1 MGILVIAMYLAI
13 ILIVSTAIVFTSTP
27 FNEDST
33 DDRNLR
39 VIFHVSL
46 AIFAI
51 SALTLLFTKMDD
63 ISDYYEHLQTSEIL
77 EEQIENWDELG
88 KYEKVLVSIQDI
100 IEFNEV
106 IQRERDIKNNFFTK
120 GFHNEL
126 IARMDKIELPFEDGE

>member
-1 MGILVIAMYLAI
+1 MGILVIAMFLAI

-27 FNEDST
+27 FNEDSR
-33 DDRNLR
+33 DDRDLR

-51 SALTLLFTKMDD
+51 IALTLLFTKTDD

-88 KYEKVLVSIQDI
+88 KYEKVLVSVDI
-100 IEFNEV
+100 IEFNEI
-106 IQRERDIKNNFFTK
+106 IQNEREIKNNFFTR

-126 IARMDKIELPFEDGE
+126 IARMDKIELPFEEGD